1 MTIHDKS
8 TIEIQR
14 TTKIII
20 TTTFNKQLN
29 RESKNKVPIH
39 YYTVKQLTKYTK

>member
-1 MTIHDKS
+1 MTIHDQS

-20 TTTFNKQLN
+20 TITFNKQLN

-39 YYTVKQLTKYTK
+39 YFGIKQLTKYTN

>member
-1 MTIHDKS
+1 MTIHDQS

-20 TTTFNKQLN
+20 TTTFNKQVN

-39 YYTVKQLTKYTK
+39 YYRVKQLTKYTK